1 MVLPVSMNLAPVVP
15 LYYSVAQLLSQ
26 WSVDHGLVGSY
37 PHERTS
43 FILDSAT
50 DAYKMESANRS
61 PATPRLASS
70 RVSSDRRENY
80 PYPTVDSITLRD
92 APSKPPLV
100 ETNQPMPTL
109 EIHTF
114 ETYDSFAGEW
124 HSETLSDTDISLED
138 ARDRRLLNEEGTRQL
153 WQLLGLLDD
162 EELVIQLPEW
172 LADEKGD
179 FTKRATPTIFVGR
192 VTRETEKAVLFEDS
206 AVVRSL
212 MSIAHRIHSLENG
225 LSRTGDDV
233 DRHDQ
238 LESRLR
244 EKQAAFRKR
253 EEMVGFRDEWIP
265 KSQIQLAFQR
275 KG

>member
-1 MVLPVSMNLAPVVP
+1 
-15 LYYSVAQLLSQ
+15 
-26 WSVDHGLVGSY
+26 
-37 PHERTS
+37 
-43 FILDSAT
+43 
-50 DAYKMESANRS
+50 
-61 PATPRLASS
+61 
-70 RVSSDRRENY
+70 
-80 PYPTVDSITLRD
+80 
-92 APSKPPLV
+92 
-100 ETNQPMPTL
+100 MPTL

-138 ARDRRLLNEEGTRQL
+138 ARDRRLLNEQGTRQL

-212 MSIAHRIHSLENG
+212 MSLAHRIHSLENG